1 MERPPNATIVSR
13 YDANERLV
21 VLRVRHD
28 TEPVPDF
35 VPGQFLKLGLPRAAP
50 DTSRAAPDPSRAA
63 PDPSRAAPDP
73 SRAAPDPSDV
83 APGDLTK
90 RRVKFDSR
98 AYSIASS
105 PFDKVGFELLIAL
118 VAEGRLTPRLWDLQA
133 GGRCWLDPKPLGTF
147 TLDGVGR
154 EKHLL
159 FVGTGTGVVPYVSMA
174 RSYARGRPGHDHGH
188 WRTCTILHGVR
199 IASDLVHLDELN
211 AISRNDPTIRYLPM
225 VTREPETSAWSGLRG
240 RVGSLIE
247 GNCWECWGG
256 APLDPSQW
264 HVYLCGNPEMIG
276 ELRDKLGPLGFA
288 TGTSEHP
295 GNLHVER
302 YW

>member
-13 YDANERLV
+13 FDANERLV

-50 DTSRAAPDPSRAA
+50 DPLHAAANVSLAAPDP
-63 PDPSRAAPDP
+63 
-73 SRAAPDPSDV
+73 
-83 APGDLTK
+83 K

-105 PFDKVGFELLIAL
+105 PFDKEGFELLIAL
-118 VAEGRLTPRLWDLQA
+118 VAEGRLTPRLWALQA
-133 GGRCWLDPKPLGTF
+133 GGRCWLDPKPLGAF
-147 TLDGVGR
+147 TLDGIGR
-154 EKHLL
+154 DKHLL
-159 FVGTGTGVVPYVSMA
+159 LVGTGTGVVPYVSMA
-174 RSYARGRPGHDHGH
+174 RSYARGRPGHESGR
-188 WRTCTILHGVR
+188 WRTCTIVHGAR
-199 IASDLVHLDELN
+199 IASDLVHLEELN
-211 AISRNDPTIRYLPM
+211 AISKNDPTIRYFPM
-225 VTREPETSAWSGLRG
+225 VTREPGTSAWSGLRG
-240 RVGSLIE
+240 RVGSLID
-247 GNCWECWGG
+247 GNCWELWGG
-256 APLDPSQW
+256 APLDPRDW
-264 HVYLCGNPEMIG
+264 HVYLCGNPEMIA
-276 ELRDKLGPLGFA
+276 ELRDRLDPLGFQ